1 MVGWM
6 VSANSVTFAGSVT
19 RRAPDILHYNVRN
32 NVAPTGSGAQTING
46 TYQMQYMEQ
55 GEKVREKLVLRVAGM
70 ETNAMV
76 SLTAAIGP
84 DPASVVSVAHLP
96 TDKRGRLNM
105 TFMTQSPAPARPS
118 KIAPVPES
126 LSPLTEVGA
135 ICFEDSNG
143 QVVGNAGV
151 QDSQKFQLIVRRNL
165 IPADPGNTNNTAAG
179 SINLV
184 ANERRATLTL
194 LASGLSPNTEYM
206 LALNGMAVGVATSD
220 EKGNVRIRGWPTDAP
235 PILQLRSLALH
246 EFNGPVVLSTTL
258 PR

>member
-6 VSANSVTFAGSVT
+6 VSANSVTAAGSMT
-19 RRAPDILHYNVRN
+19 RRGPDSLHYSVRN

-46 TYQMQYMEQ
+46 TYQMDYIEQ
-55 GEKVREKLVLRVAGM
+55 GEKVREKLVLRVGGL

-76 SLTAAIGP
+76 SLTAATGP
-84 DPASVVSVAHLP
+84 DPANVVSVAHLP
-96 TDKRGRLNM
+96 TDKKGRLNM
-105 TFMTQSPAPARPS
+105 TFVTPSPAPARPS
-118 KIAPVPES
+118 KIPPVPEA

-165 IPADPGNTNNTAAG
+165 IPADSNTNDAVG

-184 ANERRATLTL
+184 ANQNRATLTL
-194 LASGLSPNTEYM
+194 LAGGLNPSTDYM
-206 LALNGMAVGVATSD
+206 LALNGMAVAVATSD
-220 EKGNVRIRGWPTDAP
+220 EGGNLRSRGWPTNAP
-235 PILQLRSLALH
+235 PVLQLRSLALT